1 MILFIL
7 VLVLS
12 VPGCSSLEIDETI
25 KDIDDAIVYV
35 RCVEE
40 AIDTSNCEADINELK
55 ECEDAGDML
64 DQFICAERVINE
76 STCDDIDDLVRE
88 CKPD

>member
-1 MILFIL
+1 MRYLIFVFIL
-7 VLVLS
+7 L
-12 VPGCSSLEIDETI
+12 GCSSLEIDETI
-25 KDIDDAIVYV
+25 KDIEDAIVYV
-35 RCVEE
+35 VCIEE
-40 AIDTSNCEADINELK
+40 AIDASNCEEDINELK

-64 DQFICAERVINE
+64 DQAICAERVIDK